1 MSSMLYVVFLLN
13 NEEYGIEISYAQEIL
28 RVPDKMTQIP
38 NMPSYLEGV
47 INVRGKV
54 IPVLDLKKRFGFQ
67 ESNQYLEKRLLIVDL
82 DNTTLALIVDDVSE
96 IVEFEEDS
104 IEQLNSVITEIG
116 ISSLKGVAKIE
127 KRLIILLD
135 AMRLKTEV
143 FENKM
148 VLEESK

>member
-1 MSSMLYVVFLLN
+1 MSSMLYIVFLLN
-13 NEEYGIEISYAQEIL
+13 NDEYGIEISYAQEIL
-28 RVPDKMTQIP
+28 RVPDKTTQIP
-38 NMPSYLEGV
+38 NMPFYVEGV

-82 DNTTLALIVDDVSE
+82 DNTTLALVVDDVSE
-96 IVEFEEDS
+96 IMAFEEDS

-116 ISSLKGVAKIE
+116 INSLKGVGKIE
-127 KRLIILLD
+127 NRLIILLD

-143 FENKM
+143 LENKII
-148 VLEESK
+148 LEESK